1 MQLANQ
7 VKLVDS
13 LQPPPEYFRCAD
25 ILSQVIRHSQSG
37 I

>member
-13 LQPPPEYFRCAD
+13 LQPPEYFRCAD